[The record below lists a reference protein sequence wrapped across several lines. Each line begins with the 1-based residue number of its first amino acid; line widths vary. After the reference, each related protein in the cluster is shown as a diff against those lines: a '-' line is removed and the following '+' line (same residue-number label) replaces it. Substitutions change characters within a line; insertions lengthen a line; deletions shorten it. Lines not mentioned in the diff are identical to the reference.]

1 MIGGGAVNMC
11 RFCET
16 IEQRVRQNI
25 QESLNAQSCD
35 MTDALVDKLV
45 GEELE
50 WLADKLIGLLDE
62 RRA

>member
-1 MIGGGAVNMC
+1 MC